1 MKKTTPPSKA
11 MLTLAKSLSFNA
23 QNYIPK
29 GGVSFSLFKVEILS
43 GLTVALALVPEAIA
57 FAFVAGVAPL
67 SGLYAAFIVGLITAV
82 FGGRPGM
89 ISGATGALAVVMVSL
104 VTEHG
109 AEYLFA
115 TVVLM
120 GILQLLAGI
129 FKLGKFIRMVPEPV
143 MLGFVNGLAIVI
155 AISQLSQFKTI
166 NDLGQ
171 SVWISGD
178 ILLYSILFVLL
189 TMFVIWFL
197 PKITKVVPSTLVAI
211 LLASVK
217 GGLPNFS
224 IPNVPLNFETLKIIF
239 PYAFILASIGLIESL
254 LTLNLVGEIT
264 NKRGGAS
271 QECLAQG
278 FANSVTGF
286 FGGMGGC
293 AMIGQSMINVRSGG
307 RTRLAGI
314 AAAVF
319 LLIFILY
326 TSNYIEMIPI
336 AALVGV
342 MFMVVIGTFAWNSI
356 KFLMMV
362 PKSDALVTVLVTVVT
377 VIEDLAVA
385 VIVGVIV
392 SALVYA
398 WKTASR
404 IRAIERP
411 SKTDKGA
418 KVYEIEGPLFFSS
431 ANSFLEIFNP
441 EQDPKLVI
449 IDFAKSRVIDQ
460 SALKAIEDVAHKYNS
475 FGKKIKLRHLTKDC
489 HKILSKT
496 GQLVVDSD
504 NDPDY
509 SLAVD
514 YGVKLKIFGK

>member
-120 GILQLLAGI
+120 GILQLLAGV

-155 AISQLSQFKTI
+155 GISQLSQFKTI

-211 LLASVK
+211 LLTTVLVLALKIDIPSVGDLASVK

-278 FANSVTGF
+278 LANSVTGF

-307 RTRLAGI
+307 RTRIAGI

-377 VIEDLAVA
+377 VLEDLAVA

-411 SKTDKGA
+411 SKTDNGA
-418 KVYEIEGPLFFSS
+418 KVYELKDLY
-431 ANSFLEIFNP
+431 FLVQQIVF
-441 EQDPKLVI
+441 
-449 IDFAKSRVIDQ
+449 
-460 SALKAIEDVAHKYNS
+460 
-475 FGKKIKLRHLTKDC
+475 
-489 HKILSKT
+489 
-496 GQLVVDSD
+496 
-504 NDPDY
+504 
-509 SLAVD
+509 
-514 YGVKLKIFGK
+514 